1 MGSTDFNFV
10 QLKMVIVDKEW
21 TYTQLSLSR

>member
-21 TYTQLSLSR
+21 KYTQLSLSR

>member
-1 MGSTDFNFV
+1 MDSTDFNFV